1 MIAVF
6 YPVITLVILLLQ
18 SVQKKHRAMSLL
30 GVLHSASLLLV
41 TIILMASPGEWKE
54 NTSLFMIDHLNLLLM
69 LITGIIFT
77 CASVYAV
84 GYIDGLVRSGELDR
98 RSLRIFYLGFS
109 LLLLVTTM
117 TLLSPNMAQF
127 WIFAELTTIFSAL
140 LIAILAVKDTIDASL
155 KYIFVCSTSMLFS
168 FIGVIFF
175 FELVRNATGTGSL
188 EWQILQ
194 EEAAGFDAGML
205 GIASIFLFIGFA
217 AKSGI
222 VPLHTW
228 LPEAHAKAPSA
239 VSAVLSGAILNVGMY
254 GILRMVGIV
263 NQSNIW
269 GQTSLLLLIFEMITM
284 SVACFSML
292 RQTNT
297 KKLIAFSSIENMG
310 FLLLATGIGTP
321 IAIFWMLFHM
331 MGHSLVKA
339 GLFFSAGILHRQYHS
354 HIQGEEDRISD
365 LFRLQPFA
373 AGAFILGSI
382 AIIGTPLFPIF
393 LSKFGILLEAGKI
406 SLYIPL
412 IALVLFAIAAVALFR
427 HLLSVMGTESPA
439 GEAPAPYLA
448 PRWMRAPV
456 IFLLLLSGAIGL
468 FMIPGEEEFLLAAVL
483 DLGITGG
490 VL

>member
-1 MIAVF
+1 
-6 YPVITLVILLLQ
+6 
-18 SVQKKHRAMSLL
+18 
-30 GVLHSASLLLV
+30 
-41 TIILMASPGEWKE
+41 
-54 NTSLFMIDHLNLLLM
+54 
-69 LITGIIFT
+69 
-77 CASVYAV
+77 
-84 GYIDGLVRSGELDR
+84 
-98 RSLRIFYLGFS
+98 
-109 LLLLVTTM
+109 
-117 TLLSPNMAQF
+117 
-127 WIFAELTTIFSAL
+127 
-140 LIAILAVKDTIDASL
+140 
-155 KYIFVCSTSMLFS
+155 
-168 FIGVIFF
+168 
-175 FELVRNATGTGSL
+175 
-188 EWQILQ
+188 
-194 EEAAGFDAGML
+194 
-205 GIASIFLFIGFA
+205 
-217 AKSGI
+217 
-222 VPLHTW
+222 
-228 LPEAHAKAPSA
+228 
-239 VSAVLSGAILNVGMY
+239 
-254 GILRMVGIV
+254 
-263 NQSNIW
+263 
-269 GQTSLLLLIFEMITM
+269 MITM